1 MKFRSAAE
9 ARSLG
14 APLVRLFVTGL
25 ARSPSPSELAPLLDR
40 LREGDDLGDAA
51 AEMAASGEF
60 LARHGP
66 AGPADRHYIR
76 ALFWAI
82 DGQDPPEAE
91 TARLLA
97 QSNPSRASLLAQV
110 SQSQTA
116 RAAITLEHNY
126 YGGALSP
133 DDDVAYQLWLETGGE
148 PMLQFTGPIPAVSVS
163 VVIAAASVRPDLL
176 ERTLASLVA
185 QTSPYWAALVV
196 YPGPRALNMA
206 DTRVR
211 VLAGQPTADALT
223 RAAAQSTGSLVCF
236 IEAGD
241 QLAASALEAASRL
254 FADRPGLRLIY
265 TDEDSMAGDGTRSAV
280 QLKPGWSP
288 DLLLSGDALGQ
299 LVLFQRQ
306 ALLDAGGLA
315 AASGEFAL
323 LDAALRLTHDA
334 APGQVVHQPG
344 ILFHRGPAQS
354 SRRLPPFP
362 LSRVGNGI
370 PQLDSVVDRFLAT
383 QRSGLQRGSRTH
395 GSRVWPSF
403 AAHLPATV
411 PLVSVIIPTRNGAH
425 LLERCVSGLLDK
437 TDYPAIELLV
447 VDNGSTEA
455 DALALLQRL
464 SGDARIRVLHDASPF
479 NWSALNNLAAKQA
492 TGEVLLLLN
501 NDISVVQPGWLRSM
515 VGHAMR
521 PDVGVVGARLLFPN
535 GRLQHGGVLLGPRGA
550 AVHAL
555 TGAAD
560 DAAGYLAQ
568 VMLLRDLSAV
578 TGACLAIRRAL
589 FDELGGLEQD
599 HLRVAWSD
607 IDLCLRAR
615 EAGYRVLWDPD
626 ATLVHHEMATRGQD
640 VSLPQ
645 QARHEV
651 ERAYMRRRWPDAI
664 DRDPFLNPALRADP
678 DRLALRPA
686 EASATAGPDLTPDLM
701 EELQL
706 EIAGLKR
713 ALHRSEKDA
722 ERLRGLWPRAELQR
736 LYLDAA
742 GRTAELARLTQQV
755 AALSGTLAGVPAGV
769 LAFGRRLAVLPKVFW
784 VVRRLAGAVRRTPE
798 RRRLLRQRRADYAV
812 VAASP
817 AFDRAWYRATAM
829 NNDSGTDPVSHY
841 LWKGWVAGRPPHPLF
856 DAAWYGKR
864 TPGIGT
870 EDAFANYLR
879 RGMAADE
886 DPHPLFDAAYYVA
899 QAPEAAGRALLH
911 YMGLPPNDTRSPTP
925 LFDPVDYQDGL
936 AHWIRTGAAED
947 RDPHALF
954 ATAWYR
960 RTHMGGDPSRDPLAH
975 WLSEGRAAGL
985 PTNPYGLHP
994 AATDRLASPHP
1005 NPAVSI
1011 IVTPGRD
1018 AMETTRTLL
1027 SIAQNSAPAQYE
1039 IILVGAVPTL
1049 RYGDGLRTA
1058 PNRNAAAAAARGRYL
1073 AFLGQGTIAHAGW
1086 LLALTETMEADPGL
1100 GLAGCKTLDATGSL
1114 RSAGGTVS
1122 QDGQVRLDATGDPAM
1137 PGHSVCHATDTV
1149 DPNAMLVR
1157 REAWDK
1163 LAGFDEAYETDMVAT
1178 ADLAFV
1184 LRKRGWRTVVQPAS
1198 VVTVL
1203 PDALPGSAADLAR
1216 LRQRWAATLSRQPA
1230 PGDGL
1235 AHWRAASRR
1244 VLVLVDRLPVPGTF
1258 PAADAIGRLLQPG
1271 TRAVLHALDVAAPDA
1286 AAPDGVAATW
1296 EARGLE
1302 ILRSPVQF
1310 DAWLALHGPLLDEV
1324 WSFRAPADFPAPAI
1338 LRCTGATLLQWEPGS
1353 PLPPWCDGALDP
1365 QALEA
1370 KAAA

>member
-51 AEMAASGEF
+51 AEMVASSEF

-66 AGPADRHYIR
+66 AGPADRHYVR

-126 YGGALSP
+126 YGGALPP
-133 DDDVAYQLWLETGGE
+133 DDDVAYQLWLEADGE
-148 PMLQFTGPIPAVSVS
+148 PTLRFAGPIPAVSVS

-185 QTSPYWAALVV
+185 QTSPHWAALVV
-196 YPGPRALNMA
+196 YPGPRPLNLA

-211 VLAGQPTADALT
+211 VLAGQPTAEALT
-223 RAAAQSTGSLVCF
+223 RAAAQGTGSFVCF

-241 QLAASALEAASRL
+241 KLAPSALEAASRL

-344 ILFHRGPAQS
+344 ILFHRGPAQP
-354 SRRLPPFP
+354 SRRPPRFP
-362 LSRVGNGI
+362 ISRVGNGI

-383 QRSGLQRGSRTH
+383 HRPGLQRGSRTH

-403 AAHLPATV
+403 TAQLPATA
-411 PLVSVIIPTRNGAH
+411 PLVSVIIPTRNGAN
-425 LLERCVSGLLDK
+425 LLERCLSGLLDK
-437 TDYPAIELLV
+437 TEYPAIEVLI

-455 DALALLQRL
+455 DALALLHRL
-464 SGDARIRVLHDASPF
+464 SGDARIRVLHDTSPF
-479 NWSALNNLAAKQA
+479 NWSALNNLAAKHA

-521 PDVGVVGARLLFPN
+521 PDVGVVGARLLFPD

-560 DAAGYLAQ
+560 DEAGYLAQ
-568 VMLLRDLSAV
+568 VMVLRDLSAV

-589 FDELGGLEQD
+589 FDELGGLEQE

-640 VSLPQ
+640 VSLAQ

-651 ERAYMRRRWPDAI
+651 ERAYMRRRWPDAT
-664 DRDPFLNPALRADP
+664 DRDPYLNPALRADP

-686 EASATAGPDLTPDLM
+686 EAVAVAGPDLM

-742 GRTAELARLTQQV
+742 GRTAELARLTQQI
-755 AALSGTLAGVPAGV
+755 AALSGALEGVPASV
-769 LAFGRRLAVLPKVFW
+769 LAFGRRLAVLPKVLW

-911 YMGLPPNDTRSPTP
+911 YSGLPPNDTRSPTP

-975 WLSEGRAAGL
+975 WLREGRAAGL

-994 AATDRLASPHP
+994 AATDRLASPHL

-1011 IVTPGRD
+1011 IVAPGRD

-1039 IILVGAVPTL
+1039 IILIGTVPILAL
-1049 RYGDGLRTA
+1049 RRRASHRPGPER
-1058 PNRNAAAAAARGRYL
+1058 RGR
-1073 AFLGQGTIAHAGW
+1073 
-1086 LLALTETMEADPGL
+1086 
-1100 GLAGCKTLDATGSL
+1100 
-1114 RSAGGTVS
+1114 GGH
-1122 QDGQVRLDATGDPAM
+1122 G
-1137 PGHSVCHATDTV
+1137 
-1149 DPNAMLVR
+1149 
-1157 REAWDK
+1157 
-1163 LAGFDEAYETDMVAT
+1163 
-1178 ADLAFV
+1178 
-1184 LRKRGWRTVVQPAS
+1184 
-1198 VVTVL
+1198 
-1203 PDALPGSAADLAR
+1203 
-1216 LRQRWAATLSRQPA
+1216 TLSRLPRSGHDR
-1230 PGDGL
+1230 PCGL
-1235 AHWRAASRR
+1235 AACPDRDNGGRPRPRPCRLQDARRHRGAAGRR
-1244 VLVLVDRLPVPGTF
+1244 RDR
-1258 PAADAIGRLLQPG
+1258 
-1271 TRAVLHALDVAAPDA
+1271 VAGWP
-1286 AAPDGVAATW
+1286 
-1296 EARGLE
+1296 
-1302 ILRSPVQF
+1302 
-1310 DAWLALHGPLLDEV
+1310 
-1324 WSFRAPADFPAPAI
+1324 
-1338 LRCTGATLLQWEPGS
+1338 GATGRNGGPGAAG
-1353 PLPPWCDGALDP
+1353 PQCLPRHGHRRPERDAC
-1365 QALEA
+1365 
-1370 KAAA
+1370 AAGGMG